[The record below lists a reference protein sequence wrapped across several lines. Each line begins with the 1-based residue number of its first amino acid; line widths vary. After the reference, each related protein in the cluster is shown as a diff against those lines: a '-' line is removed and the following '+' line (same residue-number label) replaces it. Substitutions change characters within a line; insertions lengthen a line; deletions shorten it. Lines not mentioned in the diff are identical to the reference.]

1 MYNGY
6 LFHRGREQERN
17 PQPAYSPY
25 PYYLTGNPIPLQYVP
40 QADSRSCSPIPGC
53 SEPSAGIFQ
62 AETCGEKGEK
72 SRRTSWEPAE
82 IRSLIAAYR
91 DNYDRLRSTKSSHGK
106 KSVWDSIMEDFL
118 SSCSDAGIE
127 TEKTLAQVKEKWRSL
142 FDKYKAVKDNNN
154 KTGRDRRTF
163 EFYDDIDEFMS
174 GSDKVNPKFVKET
187 RVMQVRPKDSPTSSD
202 SGSSDASATVTIA
215 DPTTAAVG
223 EKPNEKD
230 DSLCQPKK
238 KKKRANLEGKE
249 AESTILNLMEAQ
261 QAAIDKADEKDERM
275 FEALLKSQS
284 DSQQRHQEFTLSV
297 LGKLG
302 EIFSS
307 KK

>member
-1 MYNGY
+1 M
-6 LFHRGREQERN
+6 
-17 PQPAYSPY
+17 
-25 PYYLTGNPIPLQYVP
+25 
-40 QADSRSCSPIPGC
+40 PGC
-53 SEPSAGIFQ
+53 SEPSAGIPQ

-72 SRRTSWEPAE
+72 YRRTSWEPAE
-82 IRSLIAAYR
+82 VRSLIAAYR

-118 SSCSDAGIE
+118 SLCSDAGIE

-142 FDKYKAVKDNNN
+142 FDKYKAIKDNNN

-163 EFYDDIDEFMS
+163 EFYDEIDEFMS
-174 GSDKVNPKFVKET
+174 GSDKVNPKFVKEK
-187 RVMQVRPKDSPTSSD
+187 RVMQVMPKDSPTSSD

-215 DPTTAAVG
+215 DQTTAAVG
-223 EKPNEKD
+223 EKPDEKD
-230 DSLCQPKK
+230 DSPCQPKK
-238 KKKRANLEGKE
+238 KKKKRASLEGKE
-249 AESTILNLMEAQ
+249 AESTTLNLMEAQ
-261 QAAIDKADEKDERM
+261 QAAIEKADEKDERM

-284 DSQQRHQEFTLSV
+284 HSQQRHQEFTLSV

>member
-1 MYNGY
+1 M
-6 LFHRGREQERN
+6 
-17 PQPAYSPY
+17 
-25 PYYLTGNPIPLQYVP
+25 
-40 QADSRSCSPIPGC
+40 PGC
-53 SEPSAGIFQ
+53 LEPSAGISQ

-82 IRSLIAAYR
+82 VRSLIAAYW
-91 DNYDRLRSTKSSHGK
+91 DKYDRLRSTTSSHEK
-106 KSVWDSIMEDFL
+106 KSVWDTIMEDFL
-118 SSCSDAGIE
+118 SLCSDAGIE

-163 EFYDDIDEFMS
+163 EFYDEIDEFMS

-230 DSLCQPKK
+230 DSPCRPKK
-238 KKKRANLEGKE
+238 KKKRASLEGKE

-261 QAAIDKADEKDERM
+261 QAAIEKADEKDERM